1 MDLELFLVVLGL
13 FVLLLIASLLVPVAR
28 RLNFPFTVLLAAAGV
43 ALGICVLII
52 PDKESIGIAGDF
64 LHALENLDITS
75 EAVFFLFLPALI
87 WKDLI
92 ARLKS

>member
-43 ALGICVLII
+43 ALVRETLCNADVMALGYCELLVLSVREFEKLILTEVGI
-52 PDKESIGIAGDF
+52 KESIQRTAM
-64 LHALENLDITS
+64 E
-75 EAVFFLFLPALI
+75 
-87 WKDLI
+87 
-92 ARLKS
+92 RLNS